1 METITMTV
9 KEQQRALALT
19 RVVGGDLSP
28 GEAAFALGCSERH
41 LWRLLRRFR
50 SAGPAGLV
58 HGNRG
63 ALSTRRLGSDL
74 RERVVEMALGRYQGA
89 NDTHLSELLAER
101 EGICLSRSSVRRI
114 LRSAGVASPRKRRAP
129 RHRSR
134 RERMAAEGLMLQL
147 DGSRHR
153 WLGPDRPEMTLLGAI
168 DDATS
173 RVVAATFR
181 DQEDAAGYLEIL
193 RDVAL
198 GQGLPG
204 AVYRDRHAAFEP
216 SSPGRRSK
224 EDSLSQVG
232 RVLTELGVVS
242 IAAGSPQAKGRIE
255 RLWGTFQ
262 DRLLVEL
269 HLAGAAD
276 RASANEFLAT
286 FLARHNERFGVP
298 ASDPCPAWQPWPA
311 DLDPDRA
318 FVLKYRVKVAK
329 DDTIRID
336 GRSLQLPPAPRRFA
350 YAGKMVEVHLRLDGS
365 IAVLDGERQLVTAP
379 APADAR
385 TLRALDRNR
394 PGPSTAPAPAGVPYV
409 PPASHPWKRMTPARI
424 AARDRARA
432 LTDSLS
438 S

>member
-1 METITMTV
+1 MTV

-19 RVVGGDLSP
+19 RVIGGDLSP
-28 GEAAFALGCSERH
+28 GQASEAIGCSERQ
-41 LWRLLRRFR
+41 LWRLLARFR

-63 ALSTRRLGSDL
+63 RTSARAIEIDL
-74 RERVVEMALGRYQGA
+74 RDRVLELAMNRYAGA

-153 WLGPDRPEMTLLGAI
+153 WLGSDRPEMTLLGAI

-173 RVVAATFR
+173 KVVAATFR
-181 DQEDAAGYLEIL
+181 AQEDAAGYLELL
-193 RDVAL
+193 RDVAA
-198 GQGLPG
+198 GHGLPG
-204 AVYRDRHAAFEP
+204 SVYRDRHAAFEL
-216 SSPGRRSK
+216 SSPGPRTK
-224 EDSLSQVG
+224 EGSLSQVG

-262 DRLLVEL
+262 DRLLFEL
-269 HLAGAAD
+269 HLAGATD
-276 RASANEFLAT
+276 RESANLVLADFLPA
-286 FLARHNERFGVP
+286 HNARFGVP
-298 ASDPCPAWQPWPA
+298 AADPCPAWRPWPA

-329 DDTIRID
+329 DDTIRLD

-350 YAGKMVEVHLRLDGS
+350 YAGKMVEVQLRLDGS
-365 IAVLDGERQLVTAP
+365 IGVFDGPKELVTAA
-379 APADAR
+379 APALPR
-385 TLRALDRNR
+385 ELRVLDHDR
-394 PGPSTAPAPAGVPYV
+394 PGPSFVPEAAHVPYV
-409 PPASHPWKRMTPARI
+409 PPVDHPWKRMTPARR
-424 AARDRARA
+424 AARDKAWS
-432 LTDSLS
+432 LTDSLNS
-438 S
+438 